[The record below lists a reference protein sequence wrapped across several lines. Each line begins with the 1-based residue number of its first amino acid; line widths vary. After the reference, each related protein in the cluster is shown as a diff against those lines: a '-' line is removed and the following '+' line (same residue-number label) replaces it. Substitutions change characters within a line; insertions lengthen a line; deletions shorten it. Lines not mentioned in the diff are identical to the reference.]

1 MDIYSLS
8 RKFFDWSYENTDIVK
23 PNHIALYFFIIEHNN
38 RLGWKP
44 KFGLPMEMAKDA
56 IGISNYRTYTKTFD
70 DLVEW
75 GFIKVYQKSK
85 NQYSSNIIGIV
96 NNTIAT
102 TKALSKAMQK
112 HSQKHSQK
120 QVHGIVGIDIPIT
133 NIPIT
138 TTEAEEKK
146 VEVPSNLLET
156 NQVSEKL
163 ETGIPP
169 AIPVMGKE
177 PAEINRSQIADECKS
192 DPILTNE
199 EHLKNLMT
207 DKYGEQR
214 QAIQKK
220 FGSKNDMNLF
230 EFVLKEF
237 NDHRCSINKIED
249 THFQYS
255 KHLNNWLNYKGQ
267 EKVKELLQKYQQTQT
282 PNPKAKYSHYGF

>member
-1 MDIYSLS
+1 MHDTSAFEDEKVTELYLN
-8 RKFFDWSYENTDIVK
+8 FGYEGVGLFYVFLEKIGKHEKPVK
-23 PNHIALYFFIIEHNN
+23 TSVLKAQLKVGKKLEKCWNFMEKI
-38 RLGWKP
+38 
-44 KFGLPMEMAKDA
+44 GL
-56 IGISNYRTYTKTFD
+56 I
-70 DLVEW
+70 
-75 GFIKVYQKSK
+75 
-85 NQYSSNIIGIV
+85 SSNNGETFNKQLLNFSEKFQIKKEKNKKRILQWRENQALMENV
-96 NNTIAT
+96 THSENVRNARKDNNI
-102 TKALSKAMQK
+102 
-112 HSQKHSQK
+112 
-120 QVHGIVGIDIPIT
+120 
-133 NIPIT
+133 NINIT
-138 TTEAEEKK
+138 TSSNEEEKK

-237 NDHRCSINKIED
+237 NDHRGSINKIED